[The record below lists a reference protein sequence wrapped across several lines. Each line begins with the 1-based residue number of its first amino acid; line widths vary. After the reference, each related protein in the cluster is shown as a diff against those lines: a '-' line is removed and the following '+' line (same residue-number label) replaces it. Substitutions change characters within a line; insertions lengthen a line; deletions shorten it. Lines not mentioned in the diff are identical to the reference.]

1 MVEWQY
7 IVLFLISLIPF
18 LDVFSVIPVSIAL
31 GISPIAVAIISF
43 LGNFIMVIG
52 YAKFFIQITEWL
64 TKRRAKKKRKVDLT
78 KIETKV
84 KHAWEKHGLTVFALG
99 VPFILATDITTLLAL
114 RFGSAK
120 ARVVAWMGVS
130 LAVWTVIITVS
141 SVYILR
147 YMNWI

>member
-1 MVEWQY
+1 MVEWQH

-31 GISPIAVAIISF
+31 GMSPTAVAIISF

-52 YAKFFIQITEWL
+52 YARFFIQITEWL
-64 TKRRAKKKRKVDLT
+64 TKRRANKKRKIDLT
-78 KIETKV
+78 KIETRIRSF
-84 KHAWEKHGLTVFALG
+84 WEKHGLPIFALG

-114 RFGSAK
+114 RLGSSK
-120 ARVVAWMGVS
+120 IKVVAWMGVS

-147 YMNWI
+147 YIGWI

>member
-1 MVEWQY
+1 MIEWQY

-31 GISPIAVAIISF
+31 GMSPIAVAIISF

-52 YAKFFIQITEWL
+52 YTKFFIQITEWL

-78 KIETKV
+78 KIETKF
-84 KHAWEKHGLTVFALG
+84 KHAWEKHGLPVFALV
-99 VPFILATDITTLLAL
+99 VPFILATDITTLLSL
-114 RFGSAK
+114 RFGSTK

-130 LAVWTVIITVS
+130 LVVWTVIITVS